1 MGVPSILVPFPAA
14 VDDHQ
19 RHNAEA
25 FVRAGAARCVAQRDA
40 QPRVMCDVLGDLLE
54 AGPARTQMA
63 AAAARLHRPDSADV
77 IAERLLGLAAG
88 PFSARADDFR
98 AIPVV
103 QESRRSMTT
112 AAVQNAST
120 P

>member
-1 MGVPSILVPFPAA
+1 
-14 VDDHQ
+14 
-19 RHNAEA
+19 
-25 FVRAGAARCVAQRDA
+25 VAQRDA
-40 QPRVMCDVLGDLLE
+40 QPRVLCDVLGDLLE
-54 AGPARTQMA
+54 AGPARSQMA

-88 PFSARADDFR
+88 PFSARSGAATR
-98 AIPVV
+98 PISVV
-103 QESRRSMTT
+103 EESRRSLPT